1 MNTLQKAQQA
11 YQKELDKLSG
21 YVQKSYKARIKW
33 IKSGNPLKAID
44 AEIGIALAGGRTD
57 LISNLM
63 ERRQNLILIQKEIS
77 RLDYEHR
84 FGSEAL
90 ATPLPEEPN
99 LQVETDS
106 TQFSTDTKTEV
117 AQTTNQ

>member
-1 MNTLQKAQQA
+1 MNNLQKAQQA

-33 IKSGNPLKAID
+33 IKNGNALKAID
-44 AEIGIALAGGRTD
+44 AEIGIALAGGRGD
-57 LISNLM
+57 LIQNLM
-63 ERRQNLILIQKEIS
+63 DRRQTLILIQKEIS

-84 FGSEAL
+84 FGSEAVS
-90 ATPLPEEPN
+90 TPLPEEPI

-106 TQFSTDTKTEV
+106 TQFSTDTNPEV
-117 AQTTNQ
+117 AQTPNQ